1 MTKVETLFVEESP
14 IRSGGRVR
22 VNAEV
27 LKRLEVETEDLIVV
41 SSDKKDILVKIY
53 GDDLIDE
60 DKIRIRISDREKLG
74 VEEDEEV
81 SVRKHQKLLTKLL

>member
-1 MTKVETLFVEESP
+1 MTEIDTLFVEESP

-22 VNAEV
+22 VNIEV
-27 LKRLEVETEDLIVV
+27 LKRLEVKTGDLVV
-41 SSDKKDILVKIY
+41 ISSDKRDILVKIY

-60 DKIRIRISDREKLG
+60 DKIKIRVSDVKKLG